1 MVIIPPLVFPDQGS
15 ESYPATGT
23 GRVKMTGNMFLNDN
37 YI

>member
-23 GRVKMTGNMFLNDN
+23 RREKMTGIKLLNEN